1 MDSPLFVTDDR
12 TLLDELQRLAAAAGV
27 TALLARD
34 AADALRAWSA
44 APVVL
49 VGVDTARALARIAPP
64 RRAGVHVVGRGGVP
78 DDVFRTALALGAEN
92 VAELPRSAGWVAELM
107 ADVGDATA
115 PGSMTVGVIAGS
127 GGAGA

>member
-1 MDSPLFVTDDR
+1 MRHRGKRARMDSPLFVTDDR

-27 TALLARD
+27 TALLAHD
-34 AADALRAWSA
+34 EADALRAWSA

-49 VGVDTARALARIAPP
+49 VGVDAARALARIAPP

-92 VAELPRSAGWVAELM
+92 VAELPRSAGWLTELL
-107 ADVGDATA
+107 ADLGDTRPRAR
-115 PGSMTVGVIAGS
+115 
-127 GGAGA
+127 